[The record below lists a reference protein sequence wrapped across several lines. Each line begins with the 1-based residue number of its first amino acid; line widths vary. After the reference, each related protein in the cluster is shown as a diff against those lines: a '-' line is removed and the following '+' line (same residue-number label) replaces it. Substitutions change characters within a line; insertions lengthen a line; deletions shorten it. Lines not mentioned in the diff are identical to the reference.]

1 MKKAFCLFAAIL
13 SIAAT
18 KAVAEDRQPSPCA
31 KNVSFAWAELGHIT
45 PAVPA
50 WVDKWIKKNG
60 AKKTTLC
67 FSQTPVA
74 NGRNYLLVLSNSRST
89 FYGVQPVARTAIN
102 TSTTPVSGNGTITN
116 TATGSTWLYN
126 YSGTQTITTTTTY
139 TETVP
144 YNQTATTLYLN
155 AYDQNGYLVAA
166 RSRSITTQQGG
177 NGANSLGYNLGAM
190 LGAIHRKTGLLT
202 DVLKSVSA
210 DCEDQNAARCTLSS
224 QSVPTLASAPTPTIS
239 AMKAPTALISLPA
252 ASEAVSTPATT
263 AHSACDSAIESNIA
277 GDFNGWDDETIYK
290 LDDGS
295 IWQQANY
302 HYHYHY
308 AYHPEIVIYKNKAGA
323 CHIRVTD
330 DDGEGVDVVRLK

>member
-1 MKKAFCLFAAIL
+1 MKQAFCLFAAIL
-13 SIAAT
+13 SIAST
-18 KAVAEDRQPSPCA
+18 KAIAEDHQSCA
-31 KNVSFAWAELGHIT
+31 KNVSFAWAESGRVT
-45 PAVPA
+45 PTVPA
-50 WVDKWIKKNG
+50 WVDKWVKKNG

-67 FSQTPVA
+67 FSQTPIA
-74 NGRNYLLVLSNSRST
+74 NSRNYLLVLSNSRSA
-89 FYGVQPVARTAIN
+89 FYGVQPVARTAVN

-116 TATGSTWLYN
+116 TETGSTWLYN
-126 YSGTQTITTTTTY
+126 YSGTQTTTTTTTY
-139 TETVP
+139 TEAVP
-144 YNQTATTLYLN
+144 YSQTTTTLYLN

-190 LGAIHRKTGLLT
+190 LGAIHMKTGLLT
-202 DVLKSVSA
+202 EVLKAVSA
-210 DCEDQNAARCTLSS
+210 DCEGQSAARCTLPPSP
-224 QSVPTLASAPTPTIS
+224 SVSATTSAPTPIAT
-239 AMKAPTALISLPA
+239 MQAPMALISLPA
-252 ASEAVSTPATT
+252 ASEAASAPATT
-263 AHSACDSAIESNIA
+263 AHSACDSAIESNIS

-308 AYHPEIVIYKNKAGA
+308 AYHPEVVIYKNKAGA

-330 DDGEGVDVVRLK
+330 DDDEGVDVVRLK